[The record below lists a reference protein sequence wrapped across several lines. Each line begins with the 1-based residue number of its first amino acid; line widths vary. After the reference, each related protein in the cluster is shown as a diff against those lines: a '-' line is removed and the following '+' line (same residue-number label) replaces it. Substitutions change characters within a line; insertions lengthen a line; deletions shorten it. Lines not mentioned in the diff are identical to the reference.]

1 MPVELQVL
9 AYAGLLQAVQFVLMA
24 IPVNLQVG
32 PRSTT
37 GPRDEPLVI
46 TGVPGRLMRAMNNH
60 FEALILFTL
69 AVVVV
74 VLGDQRSA
82 FTGQCAW
89 VYLIARILYVPAY
102 ASGVPLVRS
111 LIWFVGFAATVSM
124 LLAAL
129 GWLPV

>member
-1 MPVELQVL
+1 MPTELKVL
-9 AYAGLLQAVQFVLMA
+9 ALAGLLQGLQFVLMA

-32 PRSTT
+32 PRATA
-37 GPRDEPLVI
+37 GPRDEPLVV
-46 TGVPGRLMRAMNNH
+46 TGRAGRLLRAMNNH

-89 VYLIARILYVPAY
+89 TYLIARVLYVPAY
-102 ASGVPLVRS
+102 VSGVPLVRS
-111 LIWFVGFAATVSM
+111 LIWFVGFAATLCM

-129 GWLPV
+129 GWLSV